1 MATICGSVSWYSTTC
16 SSDHASAATV
26 QRMTETCRRKAS
38 PSISESSF
46 LRRRLGRRPDEA
58 PLDLGD
64 IATTDVRGR
73 DDTTNYCATTA
84 RARVDVTSD
93 ARNASRAGSRARASP
108 RGHSRS
114 VKLTR
119 AVPPSI
125 QRRASRSRL
134 TPGAARISVGLGE
147 SDVEIFSGSR
157 TWKIRGNPGNS
168 TILFLS
174 SRGWVFRLCAF
185 SNPLFLLILSG
196 PGPRSPDWFAWAHKL
211 RYLFT
216 GYFPRIHAGR
226 P

>member
-1 MATICGSVSWYSTTC
+1 MATICGSVPWYSTTC

-38 PSISESSF
+38 PSTSESSF
-46 LRRRLGRRPDEA
+46 LRRRLGRRPDDA

-73 DDTTNYCATTA
+73 DDATNYCATTA

-93 ARNASRAGSRARASP
+93 ARNASRAGSRVRASP

-134 TPGAARISVGLGE
+134 TPGAARICRMCAGFGSGEDIGRDVG
-147 SDVEIFSGSR
+147 IFSGSR
-157 TWKIRGNPGNS
+157 VGKTDQTPEIDDSFLEFSRLGFCCKS
-168 TILFLS
+168 ESAALFPIP
-174 SRGWVFRLCAF
+174 F
-185 SNPLFLLILSG
+185 SFSFYPALLG
-196 PGPRSPDWFAWAHKL
+196 R
-211 RYLFT
+211 T
-216 GYFPRIHAGR
+216 AGLVCVGA
-226 P
+226 

>member
-1 MATICGSVSWYSTTC
+1 M
-16 SSDHASAATV
+16 

-73 DDTTNYCATTA
+73 DGTTDYCATTA

-134 TPGAARISVGLGE
+134 TPAPPDLCWFGRIGCWDFFRFARGE
-147 SDVEIFSGSR
+147 DR
-157 TWKIRGNPGNS
+157 PNPGKS

-174 SRGWVFRLCAF
+174 SRGWVFVANLRVLRCALFPIPF
-185 SNPLFLLILSG
+185 SFSFYPALLG
-196 PGPRSPDWFAWAHKL
+196 R
-211 RYLFT
+211 T
-216 GYFPRIHAGR
+216 AGLVCVGA
-226 P
+226 